1 MRARR
6 GLDARCGGGGGAAA
20 AAAELTIDDGGKGR
34 NLYDVRTQGGGIGG
48 SKKKLSCG
56 QIIYKIHTKKG
67 NL

>member
-34 NLYDVRTQGGGIGG
+34 NLYDVRVRTQGGGIGG
-48 SKKKLSCG
+48 
-56 QIIYKIHTKKG
+56 QKINILRT
-67 NL
+67 NNT